1 MKYMNKEFSKFI
13 LVGVTN
19 TVVTYII
26 YLLFLMLFEY
36 NIAYGISYLSG
47 IVISFVLNGKFVFKA
62 SLTIGKALK
71 YPLVY
76 IVQYVINL
84 VVLNVLIEYISI
96 NEKVAPLLVI
106 IISIPITFIMSKT
119 ILKNK

>member
-26 YLLFLMLFEY
+26 YLVFLQFFEY

-47 IVISFVLNGKFVFKA
+47 IAISFILNGTYVFKTQ
-62 SLTIGKALK
+62 LTIVKALK
-71 YPLVY
+71 YPIVY
-76 IVQYVINL
+76 IVQYLINFT
-84 VVLNVLIEYISI
+84 VLNVLIKYIYI
-96 NEKVAPLLVI
+96 NEMIAPLLVI
-106 IISIPITFIMSKT
+106 IISIPITFTLSKT
-119 ILKNK
+119 ILKN